1 MNQGDIVLVPF
12 PYTDLSA
19 IKNRPAIII
28 SKNNNSED
36 VILLAITSRN
46 IELGFEINNNDLKE
60 GSLPAASFVK
70 IDKVVSLR
78 KSIIRKKVAILKNDV
93 CEKIIKKFKHLF

>member
-12 PYTDLSA
+12 PYTDLSS

-46 IELGFEINNNDLKE
+46 IEFGFKINNNDLKK
-60 GSLPAASFVK
+60 GSLPVASFVK
-70 IDKVVSLR
+70 IDKVVSLK
-78 KSIIRKKVAILKNDV
+78 KSIIRNRVAILEKEV
-93 CEKIIKKFKHLF
+93 CTEIIKKFKQLF